1 MIVTDTGE
9 NAGSTRRI
17 LDYLYDQQE
26 PVGYELLKQATG
38 FVGKNANQQFGGAV
52 GRLGRLLKKRGA
64 TQTDAIDRREVSEG
78 GTVVKTYALTKAMRD
93 VMTAEK
99 AGG

>member
-1 MIVTDTGE
+1 MIVIDTAK
-9 NAGSTRRI
+9 NAGLTRKI
-17 LDYLYDQQE
+17 LDYLYGKQE
-26 PVGYELLKQATG
+26 PVDYELLKQATG
-38 FVGKNANQQFGGAV
+38 FVGKNADQQFGGAV
-52 GRLGRLLKKRGA
+52 SRLGRLMKARGA
-64 TQTDAIDRREVSEG
+64 AHADAIDRGEVSQD